1 MSAAH
6 LHPAAAG
13 ATASQRRASP
23 SAHDWQQHLPAD
35 WRQQVVVALDFTE
48 HREYEMPA
56 SRTLGRDAEGALC
69 YYAHRYL
76 LEESRS
82 DDDEDF
88 YRVVAYGEQVHAWR
102 LRDERWL
109 IYRQVQSGDEQTP
122 GRAFYSF
129 SAQPPR

>member
-1 MSAAH
+1 MRAAH
-6 LHPAAAG
+6 LQPAEAG
-13 ATASQRRASP
+13 SATPHRRTSP
-23 SAHDWQQHLPAD
+23 PAVDWQQYLPAE
-35 WRQQVVVALDFTE
+35 WRQHVVVALDFTE

-56 SRTLGRDAEGALC
+56 SRSLGHDADGALC

-102 LRDERWL
+102 LCDERWL
-109 IYRQVQSGDEQTP
+109 IYRQVQNGDEHSP

-129 SAQPPR
+129 SEQPPR